1 MLYYPGNFISSRLQT
16 AHEPFLFFAFITFD
30 IICELLHMT
39 IRNLLVKMMMIMFLG
54 AWANEGQ
61 GEVETCLFPW
71 NKDTLPTAKDIS
83 TLFHFNPEMLNDIN
97 LLFDDKVPES
107 DEEDD
112 DDDEDSEEGR
122 GHVKWNTLGTS
133 YSVDLKKANTFFD
146 WLKPIFSPMVRA
158 AIGCDAMNPV
168 PCFILAKL
176 SPGLVGGVLTS
187 LALT

>member
-1 MLYYPGNFISSRLQT
+1 M
-16 AHEPFLFFAFITFD
+16 
-30 IICELLHMT
+30 
-39 IRNLLVKMMMIMFLG
+39 
-54 AWANEGQ
+54 
-61 GEVETCLFPW
+61 FPW
-71 NKDTLPTAKDIS
+71 NKETLPNAEDIF
-83 TLFHFNPEMLNDIN
+83 TLFQFNPEMHNN
-97 LLFDDKVPES
+97 LLFGDKVPES

-112 DDDEDSEEGR
+112 SDAEDSEEGR
-122 GHVKWNTLGTS
+122 GHVRWNTLGTS

-146 WLKPIFSPMVRA
+146 WLKPIFFPMVRA